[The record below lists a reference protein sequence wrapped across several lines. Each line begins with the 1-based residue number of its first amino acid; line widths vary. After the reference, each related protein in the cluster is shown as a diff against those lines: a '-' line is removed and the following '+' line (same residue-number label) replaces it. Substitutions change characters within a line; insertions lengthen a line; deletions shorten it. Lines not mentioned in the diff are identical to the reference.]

1 MRALILT
8 AAVLIVGSTLSDQAT
23 AADRS
28 PHQPSMSHGGSHE
41 AAVTLAAHHGRS
53 GHGYSSYGHSR
64 HGYSSHGYSRHHSL
78 PYRYHGP
85 SYHHG
90 HGCRPPV
97 VVHPPVVVPYP
108 AYPYGYHR
116 GYGYYHGGGVSVNT
130 GRVGFS
136 IAF

>member
-8 AAVLIVGSTLSDQAT
+8 AAVLIAGSTLSDQAT

-28 PHQPSMSHGGSHE
+28 PHQPAMSHGGSHA
-41 AAVTLAAHHGRS
+41 AAVTLAAHHGYS
-53 GHGYSSYGHSR
+53 GHGYPSYGHSR
-64 HGYSSHGYSRHHSL
+64 HGYPKYGHSRN
-78 PYRYHGP
+78 YGP

-90 HGCRPPV
+90 YGCRPPV

-108 AYPYGYHR
+108 AYPYGYQR
-116 GYGYYHGGGVSVNT
+116 GYSYYHGGLNVNT